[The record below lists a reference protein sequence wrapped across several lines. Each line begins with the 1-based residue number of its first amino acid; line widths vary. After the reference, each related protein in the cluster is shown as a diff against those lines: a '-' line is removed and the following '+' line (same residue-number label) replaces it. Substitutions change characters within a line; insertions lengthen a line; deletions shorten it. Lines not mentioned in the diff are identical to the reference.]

1 MSGAFKRGGALRI
14 IFAVEGKE
22 ERSAFSSI
30 ANEAFPGCEL
40 FFPSDIADVE
50 ALYSNDRADA
60 IVTDFRFHCG
70 ALADWLTFWPLPA
83 VLLVDPED
91 DFDRVEK
98 TVRDEAALFIQRMPG
113 LGHIR
118 ALPLLVR
125 KVLNIRESAARQN
138 AHLQMSEHQYMNLLQ
153 AVPDIVYTLD
163 GKGRFLYLNEAIR
176 DLGYEPSSLIGKH
189 FSEIIYPDDLA
200 QVSRAEVLR
209 PLLGTTT
216 GDACAPKLFDER
228 RSGKRMTRNLEVRLK
243 PGDLLGDFRLGSVT
257 SYGEINCSGFALPE
271 FEGREQGTVGIIRDI
286 TIRKERDEALE
297 AALASRE
304 VLLKEIHHRVKNNL
318 QVVSSLL
325 NIQESGITDEGSRK
339 VFVECQ
345 TQIQTMAMVH
355 EVLYRS
361 SIFEGVEMQPYFERL
376 IDYLSGIYDGERR
389 GISWA
394 VKAGGASL
402 DLDDAIPVALIVNEL
417 VSNSM
422 KHAFPEGRKGSVM
435 VSLREES
442 PPAGADRGAGVVE
455 GSWLLEV
462 EDDGIGIAEPVE
474 RATNPGDEEPGI
486 GTELVQALAGQ
497 LQGVVTR
504 SAGTRADATAGAK
517 AGAGGPGTLVTLRF
531 PRDRPR
537 SR

>member
-1 MSGAFKRGGALRI
+1 
-14 IFAVEGKE
+14 
-22 ERSAFSSI
+22 
-30 ANEAFPGCEL
+30 
-40 FFPSDIADVE
+40 
-50 ALYSNDRADA
+50 
-60 IVTDFRFHCG
+60 
-70 ALADWLTFWPLPA
+70 
-83 VLLVDPED
+83 
-91 DFDRVEK
+91 
-98 TVRDEAALFIQRMPG
+98 
-113 LGHIR
+113 
-118 ALPLLVR
+118 
-125 KVLNIRESAARQN
+125 
-138 AHLQMSEHQYMNLLQ
+138 
-153 AVPDIVYTLD
+153 
-163 GKGRFLYLNEAIR
+163 
-176 DLGYEPSSLIGKH
+176 
-189 FSEIIYPDDLA
+189 
-200 QVSRAEVLR
+200 
-209 PLLGTTT
+209 
-216 GDACAPKLFDER
+216 
-228 RSGKRMTRNLEVRLK
+228 
-243 PGDLLGDFRLGSVT
+243 
-257 SYGEINCSGFALPE
+257 
-271 FEGREQGTVGIIRDI
+271 VGIIRDI